1 MLEIKKLHQKIACR
15 VERVTR
21 GQSNNAMWR
30 SLHNCRITSSR
41 FHDIF
46 VCKATT
52 PPDKLVISLM
62 GYQSPLAATSLP
74 PQIEWGRTREAVAQ
88 QDYITAM
95 KGQGHQVVK
104 DCGLSLL
111 ANRAYLGAS
120 SDGRVYDPASTHQ
133 SGVLEIKCPYSIDGK
148 LIMKE

>member
-1 MLEIKKLHQKIACR
+1 
-15 VERVTR
+15 
-21 GQSNNAMWR
+21 
-30 SLHNCRITSSR
+30 
-41 FHDIF
+41 
-46 VCKATT
+46 
-52 PPDKLVISLM
+52 M

-95 KGQGHQVVK
+95 KEQGHQVVVK

-111 ANRAYLGAS
+111 ANRAYPGAS

-148 LIMKE
+148 LIIKERVACENTWEQVFLGTEWCPVGLNKELKILLSGSR